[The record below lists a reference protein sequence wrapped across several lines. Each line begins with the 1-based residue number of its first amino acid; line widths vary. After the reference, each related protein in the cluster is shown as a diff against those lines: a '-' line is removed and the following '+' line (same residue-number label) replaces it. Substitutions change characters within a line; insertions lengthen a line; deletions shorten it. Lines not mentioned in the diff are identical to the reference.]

1 LKKNENTESYSEFG
15 TIDFATAGLTPYTD
29 KQVVD
34 NAYTLVF
41 GTGLFPDACRE
52 WRRTA
57 TGDKTWT
64 NFKTLFYTAHDDL
77 REQQTHTAQGGGY
90 HQANQAME
98 KFCIETAESIAQMAN
113 AATAD
118 RTVLTE
124 ITNTN
129 TTLLAQIKS
138 KDKEIVNLRRQ
149 LNNKTTN
156 TDTSSSATVPA
167 GNGTR

>member
-1 LKKNENTESYSEFG
+1 MSNTRFRAKWDPNQPFEMLVEQIEDA
-15 TIDFATAGLTPYTD
+15 IDFATAGQTPYTD

-41 GTGLFPDACRE
+41 STGLFPEACRE

-57 TGDKTWT
+57 ADDKTWT

-98 KFCIETAESIAQMAN
+98 NFCLETAEYNMDGSQ
-113 AATAD
+113 
-118 RTVLTE
+118 
-124 ITNTN
+124 
-129 TTLLAQIKS
+129 
-138 KDKEIVNLRRQ
+138 
-149 LNNKTTN
+149 NNK
-156 TDTSSSATVPA
+156 AKVW
-167 GNGTR
+167 